1 MMTDWPVLRGFG
13 KMLMTG
19 AALCALAACSTNP
32 ATGER
37 QFTALMSPAQE
48 NQVGAQE
55 NAKVL
60 QTYGIPENSQN
71 LQAYVNQVGQRVAQD
86 TERSDVQY
94 KFTLLDSPMVNAF
107 ALPGGYVYVT
117 RGLMALA
124 NSEAEFA
131 GVVAHEIAHITGR
144 HSAERYS
151 QGVLTTLGA
160 AALSI
165 ALDSNAASQ
174 ALGVGSQL
182 YMSSYSRGQ
191 ESQADDLG
199 IRYLHKAGYDT
210 FAMASFLNA
219 LDRDSQLGDQARGQS
234 GGGVDYF
241 ATHPKTADRVN
252 QATAIAAQYAANQ
265 KTVNRNKYLRM
276 IDGMVY
282 GDSERQG
289 FVRGQTF
296 WHPQMGFTFTAPAGF
311 TLSNQPTQVIAASKQ
326 TGAVIILDSAQN
338 PQGADPLTYLT
349 STWMQGKPVTG
360 AERIDINGKPAAT
373 ASIPGTVQGQAVTI
387 RLVAVQWA
395 PDKFFR
401 FQMAIPGNAG
411 AALVDELKRATY
423 SLRPMTAQE
432 KQSIRP
438 RKLKIV
444 TAGAGDTAA
453 SLAARMAVDTGDR
466 AQHFRVLNGLENG
479 QDIQPG
485 QLYKIVVE

>member
-1 MMTDWPVLRGFG
+1 MTTDWPVLRGFG
-13 KMLMTG
+13 KMLVMG
-19 AALCALAACSTNP
+19 AALSTLAACSTNP

-48 NQVGAQE
+48 TQVGAQE

-60 QTYGIPENSQN
+60 QTYGTPENSQA

-86 TERSDVQY
+86 TERPDVQY

-124 NSEAEFA
+124 NNEAEFA
-131 GVVAHEIAHITGR
+131 GVVAHEVGHITGR

-151 QGVLTTLGA
+151 QGVLTNLGA
-160 AALSI
+160 AALSL
-165 ALDSNAASQ
+165 ALDSGAASQ

-191 ESQADDLG
+191 ENQADDLG
-199 IRYLHKAGYDT
+199 IRYLHKSGYDT
-210 FAMASFLNA
+210 FAMASFLNS
-219 LDRDSQLGDQARGQS
+219 LDRDSQLSDQAKGQS

-252 QATAIAAQYAANQ
+252 LATATAANYAANQ
-265 KTVNRNKYLRM
+265 KNVNRNEYLRM
-276 IDGMVY
+276 LDGMVY

-311 TLSNQPTQVIAASKQ
+311 ALTNGTTQIVAASKQ
-326 TGAVIILDSAQN
+326 TGAVIILDSAPNAQN
-338 PQGADPLTYLT
+338 LDPLSYITNV
-349 STWMQGKPVTG
+349 WMQGKPVTST
-360 AERIDINGKPAAT
+360 ERIDINGKAAAT
-373 ASIPGTVQGQAVTI
+373 ASIAGTVQGQAVTI
-387 RLVAVQWA
+387 RLIAVQWA
-395 PDKFFR
+395 PNSFFR
-401 FQMAIPGNAG
+401 FQMAIPNNAPAG
-411 AALVDELKRATY
+411 LVDELKRTTY
-423 SLRPMTAQE
+423 SLRTMTAQE

-444 TAGAGDTAA
+444 TASASDTAA
-453 SLAARMAVDTGDR
+453 SLGARMVVEGNR
-466 AQHFRVLNGLENG
+466 EQHFRVLNGLDNNQNVTAG
-479 QDIQPG
+479 N
-485 QLYKIVVE
+485 LYKIVVE